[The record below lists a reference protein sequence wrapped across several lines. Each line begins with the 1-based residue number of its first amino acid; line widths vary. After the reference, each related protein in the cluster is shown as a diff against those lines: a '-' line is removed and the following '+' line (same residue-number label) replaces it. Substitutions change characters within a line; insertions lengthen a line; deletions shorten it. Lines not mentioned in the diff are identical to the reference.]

1 MGDYSTK
8 LNIYEWDHF
17 VKEVKKYLIDHDMSP
32 VDLAVVTGYSSK
44 TIQNAL
50 NYYDRCSRFLVV
62 MITEYMENHDEK
74 K

>member
-32 VDLAVVTGYSSK
+32 ADLAVLTGYSSK

-50 NYYDRCSRFLVV
+50 NYYDRCSRFLVA
-62 MITEYMENHDEK
+62 MITDYMEKHHEIK
-74 K
+74 